1 MEQRKKSRRRKLL
14 IWLAVDLAVAAI
26 LISLLVYR
34 PSGYH
39 PVAPAPNSN
48 GETVH
53 PYLHRDLAATFYNQA
68 QEQRPFEMTVL
79 DKSLSEAIADKKW
92 QSEGVLLSAPQVLF
106 VPGRIVLMGMANV
119 EGAGFVVTIEL
130 APQMT
135 DRGYLD
141 LAVEKV
147 KIGAMNVTPLARM
160 MAKKMYQ
167 EQVDTGG
174 VGMDNLAA
182 KILASLLAGQP
193 FEPVLEVDDKWV
205 RLKGFD
211 ITQGKLAA
219 QFVPAKAPKQQPR
232 LAPAGQ

>member
-1 MEQRKKSRRRKLL
+1 MEKRKISRRRKLL
-14 IWLAVDLAVAAI
+14 IWLAVDLAVAAV
-26 LISLLVYR
+26 LIALLVYR
-34 PSGYH
+34 PSGYR
-39 PVAPAPNSN
+39 PVAPAPNAN

-53 PYLHRDLAATFYNQA
+53 PYLHRDLASTFYNKA
-68 QEQRPFEMTVL
+68 QEQRPFDMTVL
-79 DKSLSEAIADKKW
+79 DKSLSEAISDKKW
-92 QSEGVLLSAPQVLF
+92 ESEGVLLSAPQVLF
-106 VPGRIVLMGMANV
+106 VPGRIVLMGMADV

-135 DRGYLD
+135 DRGFLD

-147 KIGAMNVTPLARM
+147 KVGAMNVTPLARM

-167 EQVDTGG
+167 EQFDTGG

-193 FEPVLEVDDKWV
+193 FEPVFQVDDRWV
-205 RLKGFD
+205 RLNGFD
-211 ITQGKLAA
+211 ITEGKLIAH
-219 QFVPAKAPKQQPR
+219 FIPAKAPRQQPR

>member
-1 MEQRKKSRRRKLL
+1 MEKRKISRRRKLL
-14 IWLAVDLAVAAI
+14 IWLAVDLAVAAV
-26 LISLLVYR
+26 LIALLVYR

-39 PVAPAPNSN
+39 PVAPAPNAN

-53 PYLHRDLAATFYNQA
+53 PYLHRDLASTFYNKA

-79 DKSLSEAIADKKW
+79 DKSLSEAIADKQW
-92 QSEGVLLSAPQVLF
+92 ESEGVLLSAPQVLF
-106 VPGRIVLMGMANV
+106 VPGRIVLMGMADV
-119 EGAGFVVTIEL
+119 QGAGFVVTIEL

-147 KIGAMNVTPLARM
+147 KVGAMNVTPLARM

-174 VGMDNLAA
+174 VGMDDLAA

-193 FEPVLEVDDKWV
+193 FEPVVEVDDKWV

-211 ITQGKLAA
+211 ITQGKLTA
-219 QFVPAKAPKQQPR
+219 QFIPAKAPRQPR